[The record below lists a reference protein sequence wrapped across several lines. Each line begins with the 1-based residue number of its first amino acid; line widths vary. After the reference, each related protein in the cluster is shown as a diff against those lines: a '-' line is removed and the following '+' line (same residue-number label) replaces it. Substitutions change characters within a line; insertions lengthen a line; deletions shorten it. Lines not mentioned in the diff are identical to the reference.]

1 MTMHQ
6 TTVRAFVNE
15 MEKLAISPQ
24 TKWTP
29 ELRASRELDQI
40 QSGKP
45 NWKAFEKD
53 MKRSS
58 SFRSVVVKSS
68 KADEKLRRYTE
79 AMGEYL
85 SSKKVLARV
94 PSRTTRRDYAVK
106 ELRDGRLGCGCKDWQ
121 YKHSHNGSDCDHI
134 REVSDLRK
142 TGSAVRGVLAS
153 ALATNRVQRS
163 SDKGKDVKQTVKA
176 VHQKLGW

>member
-1 MTMHQ
+1 M
-6 TTVRAFVNE
+6 RAFAAE
-15 MEKLAISPQ
+15 LEKLAIAPQ

-40 QSGKP
+40 QSGNP

-53 MKRSS
+53 MRRSS
-58 SFRSVVVKSS
+58 SFRSAVVKSD

-94 PSRTTRRDYAVK
+94 PSRTSRREYAVK
-106 ELRDGRLGCGCKDWQ
+106 VLPSGRLGCGCKDWQ
-121 YKHSHNGSDCDHI
+121 YKHSHQGTDCAHI
-134 REVSDLRK
+134 REVSELQK
-142 TGSAVRGVLAS
+142 TGSAVRGILAS
-153 ALATNRVQRS
+153 ALATNRVQRAEE
-163 SDKGKDVKQTVKA
+163 KGRDVKKTVTA
-176 VHQKLGW
+176 LHQKLGW